1 MTVQTT
7 NKSAKGKLLIAAT
20 LLITLVVWLTAT
32 PAVSITALDRARH
45 VIGGLSLS
53 SLFMVFLL
61 SARSKTIEKWFNGLD
76 RVYVYHKYLAIA
88 SVVAIVVHAA
98 LSELV
103 TTLSMPGASGLSIM
117 DLVNLQMAQTGDVAT
132 PVVTP
137 ALASAYVAAIL
148 FALLTL
154 ISLFN
159 HSLKYETW
167 RITHR
172 LMLIGY
178 LSGLVHAYLSSK
190 YTLMQFSAL
199 GIWTGGTALVG
210 ISCAVYIIFIY
221 QRRAFR
227 HRGNVT
233 AIERLGPD
241 VIEIAITLDEPLAFT
256 PGQFAFVKVFQEGIE
271 QAPHPFSISGGAANR
286 VTLTV
291 KGSGDYSRQLYDS
304 LQLST
309 RVALDGPYG
318 HMNFSDGKAN
328 QLWIAGGIGITPFIS
343 YLREGAGEQSIEM
356 FYSFRGQDEAV
367 YREFLEA
374 YERSHPNFRVTF
386 VDTSVD
392 HRLDLGKYV
401 FKDDTCVYMC
411 GPTKMMDSLAKS
423 LRDRKVDADLVYE
436 GFALK

>member
-159 HSLKYETW
+159 HSLK
-167 RITHR
+167 HD
-172 LMLIGY
+172 MAHH
-178 LSGLVHAYLSSK
+178 S
-190 YTLMQFSAL
+190 
-199 GIWTGGTALVG
+199 
-210 ISCAVYIIFIY
+210 
-221 QRRAFR
+221 
-227 HRGNVT
+227 
-233 AIERLGPD
+233 P
-241 VIEIAITLDEPLAFT
+241 P
-256 PGQFAFVKVFQEGIE
+256 
-271 QAPHPFSISGGAANR
+271 
-286 VTLTV
+286 
-291 KGSGDYSRQLYDS
+291 
-304 LQLST
+304 
-309 RVALDGPYG
+309 
-318 HMNFSDGKAN
+318 
-328 QLWIAGGIGITPFIS
+328 
-343 YLREGAGEQSIEM
+343 
-356 FYSFRGQDEAV
+356 
-367 YREFLEA
+367 
-374 YERSHPNFRVTF
+374 
-386 VDTSVD
+386 
-392 HRLDLGKYV
+392 
-401 FKDDTCVYMC
+401 
-411 GPTKMMDSLAKS
+411 
-423 LRDRKVDADLVYE
+423 DADRVSVRFRSRLPVQQIHFDAVSARWAYGQVAPPSWGSPACPIYSSTSAGRSGTGE
-436 GFALK
+436 TSQPSRGWDLM